1 MEMIDKRG
9 LLQRPQELKDLV
21 LELGCGPTRRY
32 PGSIAVDMLDD
43 AAVDIVGDAM
53 EVLRALPDGCARLIT
68 SAHFMEHVPDAP
80 AMLDEMSRLL
90 GPGGEIEVIV
100 PHFAHPYYHSDPTHT
115 NALGYGLYTMSY
127 LTRDP
132 HFRRQVPGY
141 VRREHLT
148 LARVDLR
155 FKAARPFYG
164 RYAIKRVIGALF
176 NSCRY
181 MQELWEEN
189 LCYLFPCYEIR
200 YVLMRTADFEHKKNS
215 RR

>member
-9 LLQRPQELKDLV
+9 LLGQPLRDV
-21 LELGCGPTRRY
+21 VIELGCGPARKY

-53 EVLRALPDGCARLIT
+53 DVLRAMPAQCARLI
-68 SAHFMEHVPDAP
+68 SSSHFMEHVPDAG
-80 AMLDEMSRLL
+80 AMLDQMSRLL
-90 GPGGEIEVIV
+90 APGGQIEVIV
-100 PHFAHPYYHSDPTHT
+100 PHFAHPYFHSDPTH
-115 NALGYGLYTMSY
+115 AGGLSFGLYTMSY
-127 LTRDP
+127 YARDVR
-132 HFRRQVPGY
+132 FSRKVPTY
-141 VRREHLT
+141 VRREQLT
-148 LARVDLR
+148 VKSVDLH
-155 FKAARPFYG
+155 FKASRPFYG

-200 YVLMRTADFEHKKNS
+200 YVLVRTEDAGE
-215 RR
+215 

>member
-1 MEMIDKRG
+1 MEMNDKRG
-9 LLQRPQELKDLV
+9 LLQRPEELKDIV
-21 LELGCGPTRRY
+21 LELGPGPTRRY
-32 PGSIAVDMLDD
+32 PGSIGVDMIDD
-43 AAVDIVGDAM
+43 AAVDIIGDAM
-53 EVLRALPDGCARLIT
+53 EVLQALPDGCARLIT
-68 SAHFMEHVPDAP
+68 SAHFMEHVPDAA

-90 GPGGEIEVIV
+90 APGGEIEVIV

-127 LTRDP
+127 LARDP
-132 HFRRQVPGY
+132 HFSRQVPGY

-148 LARVDLR
+148 LAKVDLR

-164 RYAIKRVIGALF
+164 RYAIKRVIGAVF

-200 YVLMRTADFEHKKNS
+200 YLLARTEDFERKKNS

>member
-1 MEMIDKRG
+1 MIDKRG
-9 LLQRPQELKDLV
+9 LLQRPQEMKDLV

-43 AAVDIVGDAM
+43 TAVDIVGDAM
-53 EVLRALPDGCARLIT
+53 EVLRAMPDGCARLIT
-68 SAHFMEHVPDAP
+68 SAHFMEHVPDAA
-80 AMLDEMSRLL
+80 AMLDQMSRLL
-90 GPGGEIEVIV
+90 APGGEIEVIV

-115 NALGYGLYTMSY
+115 NGVGFGLYTMSY
-127 LTRDP
+127 YARDP
-132 HFRRQVPGY
+132 HFSRQVPGY

-148 LARVDLR
+148 VARVDLR

-181 MQELWEEN
+181 LQELWEEN

-200 YVLMRTADFEHKKNS
+200 YVLVRTEDFERKKNS